1 MLNKYPMW
9 KNIMVVLI
17 IAIGCFYAVPNLFG
31 EDHAVQ
37 VVATRGAEVTAS
49 TQARVNELLAS
60 KGIAVKRS
68 ELEKGQLLVR
78 VQNADQQLLAKEVIA
93 EALGDKFT
101 VALNLAPATP
111 KWLESMGG
119 SPMKLGLD
127 LRGGVHFL
135 MEVDMGE
142 AIRKMEEAKVADF
155 RSQLREEKI
164 RYAGIRINA
173 QGIEIKFRDAE
184 SLASAERF
192 LKSRSNDMVFSDV
205 SKGED
210 FALQAVMSETYLKQV
225 KEEALQ
231 QNITTIRNRVNELGV
246 SEPVVQRQGAER
258 IIVELPGVQDT
269 ARAKEILGATA
280 SIEFHMVDDK
290 ADANAAQA
298 GRVPAGSEVYQR
310 REGGQVVLK
319 KEVMLTGDHITG
331 AQPSFDQYS
340 RPQVSINLDAKGG
353 TIFSNVTKDNIG
365 KPMATLFIEYKDSGE
380 RNADGSVKMLKIE
393 EVISVA
399 TIQARLGRNFVITG
413 LSHGEA
419 QNLALLLRAGAL
431 IAPVSIVEER
441 TIGPSLGAE
450 NIASGI
456 NAMLWSMGAVV
467 LFMLIYYRAFGLI
480 ANIALTMNLVM
491 IVGVMSMIPGAV
503 LTLPGIAGMVLTIG
517 MAVDGN
523 VLIYERIRDEIRAG
537 RSVQQAIQ
545 EGYANAFSS
554 IADSNITTF
563 ITALILFAVGSG
575 AVKGFA
581 VTLMIGIATSM
592 FTAIVGTRAIVN
604 AVWGGKR
611 IQTLS
616 I

>member
-9 KNIMVVLI
+9 KNIMVMLI

-78 VQNADQQLLAKEVIA
+78 VQNADQQLLAKETIA
-93 EALGDKFT
+93 EDLGDKFT

-192 LKSRSNDMVFSDV
+192 LKSRSNDMVFTDV

-210 FALQAVMSETYLKQV
+210 FALQAVMSEIYLKQI

-290 ADANAAQA
+290 ADPNAAQS

-450 NIASGI
+450 NIESGVQ
-456 NAMLWSMGAVV
+456 AMIWGMAVV
-467 LFMLIYYRAFGLI
+467 LIFMLVYYRSFGFI
-480 ANIALTMNLVM
+480 ANLALTANLVM
-491 IVGVMSMIPGAV
+491 VVGVMSMIPGAV
-503 LTLPGIAGMVLTIG
+503 LTLPGIAGMVLTVG

-523 VLIYERIRDEIRAG
+523 VLIYERIREELRAG
-537 RSVQQAIQ
+537 RSVQQAIH
-545 EGYANAFSS
+545 EGYGNAFST
-554 IADSNITTF
+554 IADANITTF
-563 ITALILFAVGSG
+563 ITALILFAVGTG
-575 AVKGFA
+575 AIKGFA

-604 AVWGGKR
+604 AMWGGKR
-611 IQTLS
+611 VKTLS

>member
-1 MLNKYPMW
+1 MVML
-9 KNIMVVLI
+9 V

-49 TQARVNELLAS
+49 TQAKVDELLAG

-68 ELEKGQLLVR
+68 ELENGQLLVR

-93 EALGDKFT
+93 ESLGDKFT

-111 KWLESMGG
+111 EWLESMGG

-164 RYAGIRINA
+164 RYAGIRNNA
-173 QGIEIKFRDAE
+173 KGIEIKFRDAE
-184 SLASAERF
+184 SLNSAERF
-192 LKSRSNDMVFSDV
+192 LKSRSNDMVFTDTTN
-205 SKGED
+205 GED
-210 FALQAVMSETYLKQV
+210 FALQAVMSETYLKQI

-246 SEPVVQRQGAER
+246 AEPVVQRQGAER

-290 ADANAAQA
+290 ADPNAAQS
-298 GRVPAGSEVYQR
+298 GRVSAGSEVYQR

-353 TIFSNVTKDNIG
+353 NIFSNVTKDNIG

-380 RNADGSVKMLKIE
+380 RNADGSVKMQKIQ

-450 NIASGI
+450 NIENGMQ
-456 NAMLWSMGAVV
+456 AMIWGMAVV
-467 LFMLIYYRAFGLI
+467 LIFMLVYYRGFGLI
-480 ANIALTMNLVM
+480 ANLALTANLVM
-491 IVGVMSMIPGAV
+491 VVGVMSMIPGAV
-503 LTLPGIAGMVLTIG
+503 LTLPGIAGMVLTVG

-523 VLIYERIRDEIRAG
+523 VLIYERIREELRAG
-537 RSVQQAIQ
+537 RSVQQAIH
-545 EGYANAFSS
+545 EGYGNAFST
-554 IADSNITTF
+554 IADANITTF
-563 ITALILFAVGSG
+563 LTALILFAVGTG

-592 FTAIVGTRAIVN
+592 FTAIVGTRSIVN
-604 AVWGGKR
+604 AIWGGKR
-611 IQTLS
+611 VKTLS

>member
-1 MLNKYPMW
+1 
-9 KNIMVVLI
+9 MVMLI
-17 IAIGCFYAVPNLFG
+17 IAIGSFYAIPNLFG

-37 VVATRGAEVTAS
+37 IVATRGAEVTAS
-49 TQARVNELLAS
+49 TQTTVVDLLES
-60 KGIAVKRS
+60 QGIAVKRA
-68 ELEKGQLLVR
+68 ELESGQLLVR
-78 VQNADQQLLAKEVIA
+78 VQNPEQQLLAKESIA
-93 EALGDKFT
+93 ELLGQKYT

-111 KWLESMGG
+111 KWLEAVGG

-142 AIRKMEEAKVADF
+142 AIRKMEEAKIADF

-164 RYAGIRINA
+164 RYAGIRKTPK
-173 QGIEIKFRDAE
+173 GIAIKFRDA
-184 SLASAERF
+184 ATV
-192 LKSRSNDMVFSDV
+192 D
-205 SKGED
+205 
-210 FALQAVMSETYLKQV
+210 QAETYLKTRSKDMTYTDASSGNEFMLLATMSDAYLKQI

-246 SEPVVQRQGAER
+246 AEPVVQRQGAER

-280 SIEFHMVDDK
+280 SIEFRMVDDK
-290 ADANAAQA
+290 ADVSAAA
-298 GRVPAGSEVYQR
+298 SGRVPAGAEVYQR
-310 REGGQVVLK
+310 REGGIAVLK

-331 AQPSFDQYS
+331 AQPTFDEYS
-340 RPQVSINLDAKGG
+340 RPQVAINLDAKGG
-353 TIFSNVTKDNIG
+353 SIFSNVTKDNIG
-365 KPMATLFIEYKDSGE
+365 KPMATLFIEYKDSGT
-380 RNADGSVKMLKIE
+380 RNPDGTVKMTRIE

-413 LSHGEA
+413 LEHTEA
-419 QNLALLLRAGAL
+419 QSLALLLRAGAL
-431 IAPVSIVEER
+431 IAPVTIVEER

-450 NIASGI
+450 NIQNGVQ
-456 NAMLWSMGAVV
+456 AMIWGMVVV
-467 LFMLIYYRAFGLI
+467 LVFMMVYYRAFGFI
-480 ANIALTMNLVM
+480 ANLALLANLIMV
-491 IVGVMSMIPGAV
+491 VGVMSMIPGAV
-503 LTLPGIAGMVLTIG
+503 LTLPGIAGMVLTVG

-523 VLIYERIRDEIRAG
+523 VLIFERIREELLGG
-537 RSVQQAIQ
+537 RSVQQAIH
-545 EGYANAFSS
+545 EGYGNAFST
-554 IADSNITTF
+554 IADANITTF
-563 ITALILFAVGSG
+563 MTALILFAVGTG

-592 FTAIVGTRAIVN
+592 FTAIVGTRSIVN

-611 IQTLS
+611 VKSLS